1 MWSFWRIFFGCPEK
15 GNGRRFRRRR
25 NRRGCQLPQYSGQ
38 RFQRGRKG
46 GHCCFVFAH
55 VRSSKLAARTGF
67 NPRACQTVLLF
78 SVSICILVLVLG
90 PTWAGRLVK
99 SRLIVVVSVRVV
111 ALLCV
116 VNFPLVNR

>member
-1 MWSFWRIFFGCPEK
+1 M
-15 GNGRRFRRRR
+15 
-25 NRRGCQLPQYSGQ
+25 
-38 RFQRGRKG
+38 
-46 GHCCFVFAH
+46 
-55 VRSSKLAARTGF
+55 AARTGF
-67 NPRACQTVLLF
+67 NAPRLPDRISLSTVF
-78 SVSICILVLVLG
+78 SICVLVLG